1 MRLLLIQLQ
10 QFLNTQLIEVGGTS
24 VTVGTALTAVLIV
37 FVTFWISRL
46 IRRGIR
52 RMLTRREMADERAAD
67 TALSL
72 LHYFILVIGFAIA
85 LQTIGIE
92 LGTLFAAGAVFA
104 VGIGFAMQNIA
115 QNFVAGVILLAER
128 SIRIGD
134 VLEVEGTIVKVQ
146 QSGIRATIVRSRDG
160 EELIVPNS
168 TLVQSTVKN
177 FTLRDSSYRLQ
188 TTVGVSYRSDLN
200 LVRKTLEKVLAEISW
215 KLDDPGSQ
223 VFLQEFGS
231 SAVIFDVAVW
241 MDNPWF
247 ARRRLS
253 NLNEAIWWGLKEAGI
268 TIAYP
273 QIDVHFDEAV
283 VERLA
288 QIDEEQQRGQL

>member
-1 MRLLLIQLQ
+1 MKQLLIQFQ
-10 QFLNTQLIEVGGTS
+10 EFLNVQLIEVGGTS
-24 VTVGTALTAVLIV
+24 VTVATALTALLIV
-37 FVTFWISRL
+37 LGTFLVSRL
-46 IRRGIR
+46 IRRAIR
-52 RMLTRREMADERAAD
+52 RMLIRRGLADERSAD
-67 TALSL
+67 TALNL
-72 LHYFILVIGFAIA
+72 FHYFILLIGFAIA
-85 LQTIGIE
+85 LETIGIE

-104 VGIGFAMQNIA
+104 VGLGFAMQNIA
-115 QNFVAGVILLAER
+115 QNFVAGVILVAER

-188 TTVGVSYRSDLN
+188 TTVGVAYDSDLN
-200 LVRKTLEKVLAEISW
+200 LVRQTLEEVLLDIPW
-215 KLDDPGSQ
+215 KLADPGSQ
-223 VFLQEFGS
+223 VFLQEFGN

-241 MDNPWF
+241 MDNPWY

-253 NLNEAIWWGLKEAGI
+253 KLNEAIWWALKEAGI

-273 QIDVHFDEAV
+273 QLDVHFDREVAQGLA
-283 VERLA
+283 RLRH
-288 QIDEEQQRGQL
+288 QREEQQD

>member
-1 MRLLLIQLQ
+1 MADFLTRLRTLLNVPL
-10 QFLNTQLIEVGGTS
+10 LVVGDTS
-24 VTVGTALTAVLIV
+24 VTLATALTSLLIILA
-37 FVTFWISRL
+37 TFWISRV

-52 RMLTRREMADERAAD
+52 RMLNRRGMADEQASE

-72 LHYFILVIGFAIA
+72 LHYFFLVIGFAIA

-104 VGIGFAMQNIA
+104 VGLGFAMQNIA
-115 QNFVAGVILLAER
+115 QNFVAGVILLTER

-134 VLEVEGTIVKVQ
+134 VLEVEGTIVKVRK
-146 QSGIRATIVRSRDG
+146 SGIRATIARSRDG

-177 FTLRDSSYRLQ
+177 FTLQDSAYRLQ
-188 TTVGVSYRSDLN
+188 TRVGVSYGSDLN
-200 LVRKTLEKVLAEISW
+200 VVRGTLEKVLSEIDW
-215 KLDDPGSQ
+215 KLSEPGAQ
-223 VFLQEFGS
+223 VFLQEFGNT
-231 SAVIFDVAVW
+231 ALIFDVAVW
-241 MDNPWF
+241 MDNPWY

-268 TIAYP
+268 TIAFP
-273 QIDVHFDEAV
+273 QMDVHFDAAV
-283 VERLA
+283 ADGLA
-288 QIDEEQQRGQL
+288 GLKSKS

>member
-1 MRLLLIQLQ
+1 MN
-10 QFLNTQLIEVGGTS
+10 QFLNQIQQVLNLQLIEVGGTP
-24 VTVGTALTAVLIV
+24 VTLATALTALLIV
-37 FVTFWISRL
+37 LASFWLSRL
-46 IRRGIR
+46 IRRGFK
-52 RMLTRREMADERAAD
+52 RMLVRRDLADEQAAD

-104 VGIGFAMQNIA
+104 VGLGFAMQNIA

-134 VLEVEGTIVKVQ
+134 VLEVEGTIVKVE

-188 TTVGVSYRSDLN
+188 SRVGVAYRSDLT
-200 LVRKTLEKVLAEISW
+200 LVRTTLVRVLDEIPW
-215 KLDDPGSQ
+215 KLSEPNPQ

-231 SAVIFDVAVW
+231 SAIIYDVAVW

-253 NLNEAIWWGLKEAGI
+253 DLNEALWLGLKEAGVV
-268 TIAYP
+268 IAFP
-273 QIDVHFDEAV
+273 QLDVHFAPGVAESLRQQGEA
-283 VERLA
+283 
-288 QIDEEQQRGQL
+288 